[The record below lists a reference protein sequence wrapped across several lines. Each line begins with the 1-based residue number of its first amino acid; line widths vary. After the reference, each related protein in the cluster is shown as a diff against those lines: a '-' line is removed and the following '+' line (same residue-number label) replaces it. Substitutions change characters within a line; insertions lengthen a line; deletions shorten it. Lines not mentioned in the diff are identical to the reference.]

1 MIKEYLEKRKE
12 ELLNIISMNKE
23 KYEHNQIAIVESN
36 NKIQELENDEDVASK
51 MFSVKSRENN
61 TYKTQEIRDIES
73 QITVYV
79 TENIGYKKNYENAEK
94 ELKLID
100 QCFEELTDVSRETSV
115 EDLQTDTQSDIADS
129 NKEKNEI
136 DVSRETLDNKQI
148 EFFENK
154 DTINNKDKLVE
165 KLKLCKNLALLD
177 AKRVYVEL
185 DELIKEFI

>member
-1 MIKEYLEKRKE
+1 
-12 ELLNIISMNKE
+12 
-23 KYEHNQIAIVESN
+23 
-36 NKIQELENDEDVASK
+36 